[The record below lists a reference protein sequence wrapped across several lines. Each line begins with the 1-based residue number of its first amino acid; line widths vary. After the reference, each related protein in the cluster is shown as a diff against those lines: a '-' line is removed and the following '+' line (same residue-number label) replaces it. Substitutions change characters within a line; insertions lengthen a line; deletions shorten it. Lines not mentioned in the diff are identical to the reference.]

1 LVTHDVFVRHIRENP
16 DDAGLRLIYAD
27 WLEERNDPRA
37 AFLRV
42 EVELAALPQDDER
55 RPALQAR
62 LREMAPTIDPDW
74 LAALDRTRVEN
85 CHHFDSESRDETRD
99 DVVELTF
106 EFKCPRRWE
115 ELRTTEKST
124 VRFCETCQQNV
135 YYCPTVSEAWLHAMN
150 RHCVAVNSRQ
160 ERTPGDVAPPVAVM
174 GMIEPRT
181 GDQLEIGDQV
191 CFRAAEWPLRLGIIE
206 AIDSSRRKATV
217 RILVDDRTKL
227 VEANLDDLFDV

>member
-1 LVTHDVFVRHIRENP
+1 LVTHDAFVRHIRETP
-16 DDAGLRLIYAD
+16 DDDGLRLIYAD

-42 EVELAALPQDDER
+42 EAELAALPKDDER
-55 RPALQAR
+55 RTALQAR

-85 CHHFDSESRDETRD
+85 CRHFDSESRDETRA
-99 DVVELTF
+99 DVVELSF

-115 ELRTTEKST
+115 ELRTTENST

-135 YYCPTVSEAWLHAMN
+135 YYCATMSEARLHAMN

-160 ERTPGDVAPPVAVM
+160 ERAPGDVAPPV
-174 GMIEPRT
+174 
-181 GDQLEIGDQV
+181 GDRV
-191 CFRAAEWPLRLGIIE
+191 FFRAGEWQLRLGIIE
-206 AIDSSRRKATV
+206 TIDSSRRKATV
-217 RILVDDRTKL
+217 RILVDDRTRL
-227 VEANLDDLFDV
+227 IEADLDDFAGF